1 MTTIFKTPFA
11 TQGDKA
17 SIPVEIQP
25 DGSVSYTQGYG
36 YDYERDQV
44 TDPAAK
50 DIEREKMNG
59 IFHDITEAI
68 GEIQRFGFPKW
79 DEAGKPYAIRA
90 IVYHK
95 NKVWQS
101 KVENNNIEP
110 VAGNAWAELKAD
122 ATASDVGAY
131 SKGESDKRFQ
141 PLGNYTPS
149 GYSYSKAETDTK
161 YQPKGNYAPAGN
173 YANKGDSYTKTESDG
188 RYQAKGSYQP
198 SGNYALAGAS
208 YIKAESDGRYQ
219 PKGNYLRTDST
230 GDTKLFNYGVG
241 KHAYISWNEGG
252 KRTAYIGFGND
263 GADVLTINN
272 VKQGGS
278 LGIYKDKITLNS
290 QTVLTDSNGY
300 TRDMSDGKF
309 QPKGNYATAGSSYT
323 KAESDGR
330 YQGKG
335 NYQPAGNYALVG
347 ASYTKAESDGKY
359 QPKGSYQASGYSYS
373 KSESDGKY
381 QPKGSYVP
389 NTRKINGKQ
398 LSSDISI
405 NIGDIKLKNAR
416 KIWNGNAPQ
425 GTLIKLNESIK
436 GCLCE
441 FGVAEENKS
450 TIAFVSPRPVKTVI
464 NIRQGATG
472 FVDIIIE
479 PDGRGFTVLGAQW
492 ATLKDIW
499 ILE

>member
-79 DEAGKPYAIRA
+79 DEAGKPYAIHA

-173 YANKGDSYTKTESDG
+173 YANKGDSYTRTESDG

-198 SGNYALAGAS
+198 SGDYATNSALNSGLNN
-208 YIKAESDGRYQ
+208 KFD
-219 PKGNYLRTDST
+219 KGNVTQST
-230 GDTKLFNYGVG
+230 GTSTV
-241 KHAYISWNEGG
+241 H
-252 KRTAYIGFGND
+252 
-263 GADVLTINN
+263 VM
-272 VKQGGS
+272 
-278 LGIYKDKITLNS
+278 S
-290 QTVLTDSNGY
+290 QKASTDA
-300 TRDMSDGKF
+300 F
-309 QPKGNYATAGSSYT
+309 QP
-323 KAESDGR
+323 
-330 YQGKG
+330 KG

-381 QPKGSYVP
+381 QPKGNYAPAGNYGAKNTASKAQSGWWKCGDTGIMQQWNSHNWRAGQSLDFKFPIPFP
-389 NTRKINGKQ
+389 NAVFVVMVTDKDGWQ
-398 LSSDISI
+398 
-405 NIGDIKLKNAR
+405 
-416 KIWNGNAPQ
+416 PM
-425 GTLIKLNESIK
+425 GTTNRTK
-436 GCLCE
+436 
-441 FGVAEENKS
+441 
-450 TIAFVSPRPVKTVI
+450 
-464 NIRQGATG
+464 TG
-472 FVDIIIE
+472 FTLT
-479 PDGRGFTVLGAQW
+479 GNNNVLNFSYIAIGY
-492 ATLKDIW
+492 
-499 ILE
+499 

>member
-17 SIPVEIQP
+17 SIPVEIQS

-79 DEAGKPYAIRA
+79 DEAGKPYAIRT

-122 ATASDVGAY
+122 ITANEVGAY
-131 SKGESDKRFQ
+131 NKAEADKRFQ

-198 SGNYALAGAS
+198 SGDYATNSALNSGLNN
-208 YIKAESDGRYQ
+208 KFD
-219 PKGNYLRTDST
+219 KGNVAQST
-230 GDTKLFNYGVG
+230 GT
-241 KHAYISWNEGG
+241 S
-252 KRTAYIGFGND
+252 
-263 GADVLTINN
+263 
-272 VKQGGS
+272 
-278 LGIYKDKITLNS
+278 
-290 QTVLTDSNGY
+290 TV
-300 TRDMSDGKF
+300 
-309 QPKGNYATAGSSYT
+309 
-323 KAESDGR
+323 
-330 YQGKG
+330 
-335 NYQPAGNYALVG
+335 
-347 ASYTKAESDGKY
+347 
-359 QPKGSYQASGYSYS
+359 
-373 KSESDGKY
+373 
-381 QPKGSYVP
+381 
-389 NTRKINGKQ
+389 
-398 LSSDISI
+398 
-405 NIGDIKLKNAR
+405 
-416 KIWNGNAPQ
+416 
-425 GTLIKLNESIK
+425 
-436 GCLCE
+436 
-441 FGVAEENKS
+441 
-450 TIAFVSPRPVKTVI
+450 
-464 NIRQGATG
+464 
-472 FVDIIIE
+472 
-479 PDGRGFTVLGAQW
+479 
-492 ATLKDIW
+492 
-499 ILE
+499 